1 MSRDIQLELKDLN
14 IGFAG
19 EQVIKNLSVAV
30 DRGES
35 VVIFGPSG
43 CGKTTLLKMIA
54 GNLKPQSGQIL
65 IDGQDATRLE
75 PEHRGVAMAF
85 QTFALY
91 PHMSAFDNIASP
103 LKQKGLDRDEIDRR
117 VRDTASM
124 LKIEH
129 VLSHNPGALSNGQKQ
144 RTALARALVAES
156 EIVLLDDPLRNV
168 DAKLRYEMRLELP
181 RVMAE
186 FNATLLYV
194 TQDFKEAMALGDR
207 VAVLMDDGTLHQVDV
222 PATVYDT
229 PVDPEVAALFGDPP
243 INLID
248 VCPKRSHNG
257 DITIRIGDTDLPT
270 PTCPDS
276 LIDTDCQ
283 VGIRPE
289 AVRIVDDKKDDALPM
304 LLEATLPLNV
314 RTATRLVHDNGLAI
328 TGSEWALDE
337 SMSARQNTRVQVRVN
352 LSKAVYFSAAN

>member
-1 MSRDIQLELKDLN
+1 MSQQSHLELTDLN
-14 IGFAG
+14 IAFGGAS
-19 EQVIKNLSVAV
+19 VIRDLSLAV
-30 DRGES
+30 SRGES

-43 CGKTTLLKMIA
+43 SGKTTLLKLIA
-54 GNLKPQSGQIL
+54 GNMVPDSGSIA
-65 IDGQDATRLE
+65 INGQDATRLE

-103 LKQKGLDRDEIDRR
+103 LKQKGFDRNEIDRR
-117 VRDTASM
+117 VRATASM

-144 RTALARALVAES
+144 RTALARALVPEAD
-156 EIVLLDDPLRNV
+156 IVLLDDPLRNV

-181 RVMAE
+181 RVIAE

-207 VAVLMDDGTLHQVDV
+207 VAVLLDDGTLHQIDT
-222 PATVYDT
+222 PSAVYDA
-229 PVDPEVAALFGDPP
+229 PADADVAELFGDPP
-243 INLID
+243 INLLD
-248 VCPKRSHNG
+248 VRPTRGG
-257 DITIRIGDTDLPT
+257 DGHVNVCIGDTELPA
-270 PTCPDS
+270 PSCPDS
-276 LIDTDCQ
+276 LVESDCR

-289 AVRIVDDKKDDALPM
+289 DVQIVDEQADNTVAF
-304 LLEATLPLNV
+304 LLETTLPLNV
-314 RTATRLVHDNGLAI
+314 RTATRLVHDNGLAV

-337 SMSARQNTRVQVRVN
+337 STASKKNTKVWARVD
-352 LSKAVYFSAAN
+352 LSNAVYFPAAS